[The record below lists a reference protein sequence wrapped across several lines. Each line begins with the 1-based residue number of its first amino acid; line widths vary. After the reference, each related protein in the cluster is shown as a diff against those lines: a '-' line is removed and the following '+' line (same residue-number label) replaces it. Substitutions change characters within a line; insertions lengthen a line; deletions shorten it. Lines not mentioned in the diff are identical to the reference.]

1 MLQEIGSAAYECP
14 DVIGWRWGESSTL
27 IECKVSLEDFR
38 RDSKKHFRRIPS
50 AGMGR
55 ERWYAFP
62 LGFTDAHR
70 VRLNDDGGL
79 FPADIPERWGVVEFD
94 ARRARVLRKPLP
106 FAERNVVNETRLL
119 VSSLRRATEGWGRK
133 VFGEIAPPMVDGD
146 PGPTAARVIR
156 DLRNE
161 NRRLRNRLR
170 VIESKRPEAATI
182 PTDDEIAQW
191 LEKYGHHFTT

>member
-27 IECKVSLEDFR
+27 IECKVSVEDFR
-38 RDSKKHFRRIPS
+38 RDSSKVFRRNPEM
-50 AGMGR
+50 GMGNH
-55 ERWYAFP
+55 RWYAFP
-62 LGFTDAHR
+62 EGFVESYPRAQGTPPYIHTLCPR
-70 VRLNDDGGL
+70 G
-79 FPADIPERWGVVEFD
+79 WGIVEFGT
-94 ARRARVLRKPLP
+94 RRAKVILEPVAFGEK
-106 FAERNVVNETRLL
+106 RNVRNETRLL

-161 NRRLRNRLR
+161 NRRLRNRIRL
-170 VIESKRPEAATI
+170 IESQRPESTTI

-191 LEKYGHHFTT
+191 LEKNGHHFTT